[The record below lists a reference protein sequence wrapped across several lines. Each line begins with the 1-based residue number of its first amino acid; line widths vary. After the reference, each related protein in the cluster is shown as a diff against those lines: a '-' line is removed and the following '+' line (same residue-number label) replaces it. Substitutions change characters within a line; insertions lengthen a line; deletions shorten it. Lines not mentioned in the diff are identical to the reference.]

1 MNNNVKQMLSE
12 EYKNLLK
19 KHFNFKIT
27 DVSEISEN
35 EMLFFK
41 KYINKEITKKNK
53 TYDHAL
59 HRIAFVLSRTIFLYE
74 IEKFL
79 IGVFT
84 TIDNKQY
91 IITYRKNEYYFYFV
105 GTTISN
111 WIVNFQPQFKDE
123 IIEDFMNDCNQLFS
137 TNMEEYDPE
146 DDEDDI
152 GFRQ

>member
-1 MNNNVKQMLSE
+1 MNNDTKQMLSD

-27 DVSEISEN
+27 DVNEISEK
-35 EMLFFK
+35 ETLFFK
-41 KYINKEITKKNK
+41 KYINKEITKKNIS
-53 TYDHAL
+53 YDPAM
-59 HRIAFVLSRTIFLYE
+59 HRIAFVLSKTVFLYE

-84 TIDNKQY
+84 TNDNKQY

-111 WIVNFQPQFKDE
+111 WIVNFQPHFKD
-123 IIEDFMNDCNQLFS
+123 IIIKNFMTDCNQLFK
-137 TNMEEYDPE
+137 TGMEEYDPE
-146 DDEDDI
+146 DDESDI
-152 GFRQ
+152 GFIP

>member
-1 MNNNVKQMLSE
+1 MNNNVKQMLAE

-35 EMLFFK
+35 EILFFK

-53 TYDHAL
+53 SYDPAM
-59 HRIAFVLSRTIFLYE
+59 HRIAFVLSRTVFVYE

-79 IGVFT
+79 IGIFT
-84 TIDNKQY
+84 TTDNKQY

-111 WIVNFQPQFKDE
+111 WIVNFQPQFKDS

-137 TNMEEYDPE
+137 TSMEEYDPE

>member
-1 MNNNVKQMLSE
+1 MNNYTKQMLSD

-27 DVSEISEN
+27 DVREISEK
-35 EMLFFK
+35 EILFFK
-41 KYINKEITKKNK
+41 KYINKEITKKNIS
-53 TYDHAL
+53 YDPAM
-59 HRIAFVLSRTIFLYE
+59 HRIAFVLSRTMFLYE

-84 TIDNKQY
+84 SIDNKQY

-111 WIVNFQPQFKDE
+111 WIVNFQPHFKDI
-123 IIEDFMNDCNQLFS
+123 IIENFMNDCNQLFS
-137 TNMEEYDPE
+137 TSMEEYDPE
-146 DDEDDI
+146 DDESDI
-152 GFRQ
+152 GFTP